1 MWSDTELS
9 EGEKG
14 EEMREMGKRGNK
26 LLPLGLKLDNVMSG
40 SKTMTGSLNDC
51 SQALYKSRDR
61 LCQGAPV
68 ISKVTTLI

>member
-14 EEMREMGKRGNK
+14 KEMREMGKRGNK

-61 LCQGAPV
+61 LCQGDPV